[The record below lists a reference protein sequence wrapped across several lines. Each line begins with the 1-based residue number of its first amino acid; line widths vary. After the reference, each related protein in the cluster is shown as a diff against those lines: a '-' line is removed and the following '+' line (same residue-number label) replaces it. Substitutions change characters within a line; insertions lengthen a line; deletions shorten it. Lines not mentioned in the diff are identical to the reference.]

1 MATHRGKVKEY
12 IVGHGNDTKV
22 EITGLP
28 SENNQDRF
36 LLPDA
41 DADRKYIHDCILVAL
56 ANHLDINVSYDDD
69 TRKIHYVRI
78 YPS

>member
-12 IVGHGNDTKV
+12 IVGHGSDTKV

-28 SENNQDRF
+28 ADNNQDRF
-36 LLPDA
+36 SLPNA

-56 ANHLDINVSYDDD
+56 ANHLDISVSYDNDS
-69 TRKIHYVRI
+69 RIISYVRI

>member
-12 IVGHGNDTKV
+12 IVGQGRGIQV

-28 SENNQDRF
+28 AEDYQDRF
-36 LLPDA
+36 LLRND
-41 DADRKYIHDCILVAL
+41 DRDRKYIHDCILVAL
-56 ANHLDINVSYDDD
+56 ANNLDIKVAYNDQS
-69 TRKIHYVRI
+69 RHILYVRI